1 MAIGVRG
8 IVVVKQ
14 SPSTLGMACAA
25 LHECRNVRVNDD
37 VSKFARGVST
47 AKMRKESDPAYVA
60 WVVARC
66 GSDSYP
72 ILNYA
77 WTNSQIT
84 SARLLNFLSEHPG
97 RL

>member
-1 MAIGVRG
+1 MRVIGRG
-8 IVVVKQ
+8 RLRII
-14 SPSTLGMACAA
+14 
-25 LHECRNVRVNDD
+25 
-37 VSKFARGVST
+37 
-47 AKMRKESDPAYVA
+47 DP
-60 WVVARC
+60 
-66 GSDSYP
+66 DSYP